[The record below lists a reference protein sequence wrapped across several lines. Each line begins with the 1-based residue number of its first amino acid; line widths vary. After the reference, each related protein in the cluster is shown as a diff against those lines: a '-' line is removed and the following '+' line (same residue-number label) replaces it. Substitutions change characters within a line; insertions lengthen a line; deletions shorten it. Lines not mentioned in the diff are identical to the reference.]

1 MISLDQ
7 CKYWIYSCT
16 LISKIMVLNP
26 FILNSLP
33 NLRFEIIFVKGVVH
47 VLIDITTN
55 FIFYNNNFMHECNFM
70 VKIGHLQ

>member
-1 MISLDQ
+1 
-7 CKYWIYSCT
+7 
-16 LISKIMVLNP
+16 MVLNP